1 MDPFLGVETYSMRYA
16 PKKNDIPK
24 LSGRPFSM
32 SVSLGISAHS

>member
-24 LSGRPFSM
+24 LSGRPFS
-32 SVSLGISAHS
+32 VSPAVVLSA

>member
-32 SVSLGISAHS
+32 SPAVLSA